1 MTEHEEAAGDHP
13 RDDAAGSR
21 PLSVGA
27 GSEPAFRGG
36 TAGAAA
42 EEGETGPG
50 PHSIAAALRAGPLV
64 LDAGMSTGLER
75 LGLRTDSALWTAS
88 ALLEEPEAV
97 RRVHEEHLAAGA
109 DVVITDTYQAALPTL
124 AAAGLD
130 SAGAEEMVRR
140 AVAAARLARDAVR
153 PGAFVAGS
161 VGPYGAHL
169 ADGGEYTGAYRLD
182 EAGYRDFHRGRI
194 ALLLEAGVDLL
205 AVEPLPRA
213 EEARAVAALL
223 AEEFPGTPAWFSF
236 TTAAA
241 PSEPE
246 EPSGKG
252 PSPSRGSPDQPSPA
266 PAPPALPDGTPLRE
280 IARELGEAPDVVAVG
295 VNCLPPDRVGEAVR
309 ALRRGTDAPIVAY
322 PNSGESYDPLTKAW
336 SGRARSGD
344 EGATSLAELAPG
356 WVAAGASAVGGCC
369 RTTAEDV
376 AAIARVLGGGWA
388 AQAAT
393 GPAGRRRLRARPRP

>member
-1 MTEHEEAAGDHP
+1 VTEHDEAAGAP
-13 RDDAAGSR
+13 LRDGAVGSR
-21 PLSVGA
+21 PFGVGA
-27 GSEPAFRGG
+27 GPGPASRGG
-36 TAGAAA
+36 PAGAAA
-42 EEGETGPG
+42 EEAMTGPG
-50 PHSIAAALRAGPLV
+50 PHGIAAALRAGPLV

-75 LGLRTDSALWTAS
+75 LGVRTDSALWTAS
-88 ALLEEPEAV
+88 ALREGPGAV

-130 SAGAEEMVRR
+130 RAEAGEMVRR
-140 AVAAARLARDAVR
+140 AVTAARLARDAVR

-169 ADGGEYTGAYRLD
+169 ADGGEYTGAYQLD

-205 AVEPLPRA
+205 AVETLPRA
-213 EEARAVAALL
+213 DEARAVAALL
-223 AEEFPGTPAWFSF
+223 AEEFPGAPAWFSF

-241 PSEPE
+241 PARPAEPGGE
-246 EPSGKG
+246 G

-266 PAPPALPDGTPLRE
+266 PAPPALPDGTPLQE
-280 IARELGEAPDVVAVG
+280 IARELGEAPGVVAVG
-295 VNCLPPDRVGEAVR
+295 VNCLAPARAGEAVR
-309 ALRRGTDAPIVAY
+309 ALRRGADAPIVVY
-322 PNSGESYDPLTKAW
+322 PNSGESYDPLSKAW
-336 SGRARSGD
+336 SGRVRSGG

-376 AAIARVLGGGWA
+376 AAIARALGGGR
-388 AQAAT
+388 
-393 GPAGRRRLRARPRP
+393 AG